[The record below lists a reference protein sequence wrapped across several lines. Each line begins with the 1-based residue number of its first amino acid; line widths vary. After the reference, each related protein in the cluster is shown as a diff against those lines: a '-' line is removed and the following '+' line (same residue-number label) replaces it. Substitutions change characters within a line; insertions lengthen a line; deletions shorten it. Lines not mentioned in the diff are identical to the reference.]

1 MLQIIVKLSLQ
12 IYIIV
17 SFRRYP
23 KVYFLFPTTAYL
35 TVPIEV
41 YFYVYFSL
49 YLIALI
55 KPADWHDPNNT
66 LNLFGLQWIEYFH
79 STRM

>member
-1 MLQIIVKLSLQ
+1 MLQIIVKLSIQ

-23 KVYFLFPTTAYL
+23 KVYCLFPTTAYL

-41 YFYVYFSL
+41 YFHVYFSL

-55 KPADWHDPNNT
+55 KPAD
-66 LNLFGLQWIEYFH
+66 
-79 STRM
+79 